1 MGSDATS
8 VAKPRKN
15 ITPPERAEVIAFLL
29 RVSIELRPPPGAIG
43 SSATKYGCST
53 DQISRLWRRT
63 TKDIKAGEPIN
74 YNSGR
79 KGKSGRKTRLT
90 PEFRHAL
97 NDAIELIPLED
108 RSDIRTLANTLGIPK
123 STLHDY
129 FLAGVFRC
137 HTARAKPMLTDKQRI
152 DRVKF
157 AASFVQRGPGVCI
170 RFDSMMEYVHL
181 DEKWFYLKKDKQRF
195 YLGEHEE
202 EPYITVKNKNYMIKV
217 MFLAA
222 VARPRWSAK
231 NHCIWDGK
239 IGVWPFAVYEPAERS
254 SKNRAAGTLEL
265 KTYTVDRDIYR
276 QALCRMVIPRIKAV
290 WPSGKRVVLQQDN
303 AKPHVTVDDPEV
315 HSACSAGGWDMKLT
329 AQPANSPDFNAN
341 DLGFFASLQSLQHK
355 MKAKTI
361 EDLVNNVDD
370 AFAKLHYTAL
380 DKVFLT
386 LQSVLQE
393 TMHID
398 GCNKY
403 KIPHLAKDTL
413 RTSTGLLPPSL
424 TCSDRVY
431 DKARRFLSSVG
442 QK

>member
-1 MGSDATS
+1 MRVFVEQSQSYNGKRTAVKPHFGFDSSPLLVMGSDATP

-15 ITPPERAEVIAFLL
+15 LTPPERAEVIAFLL
-29 RVSIELRPPPGAIG
+29 RVSIELRPSPGAIG
-43 SSATKYGCST
+43 SIATKYGCST

-137 HTARAKPMLTDKQRI
+137 HTARAKPMLTDKQRG
-152 DRVKF
+152 
-157 AASFVQRGPGVCI
+157 Q
-170 RFDSMMEYVHL
+170 
-181 DEKWFYLKKDKQRF
+181 
-195 YLGEHEE
+195 
-202 EPYITVKNKNYMIKV
+202 
-217 MFLAA
+217 
-222 VARPRWSAK
+222 
-231 NHCIWDGK
+231 CIWDGK

-329 AQPANSPDFNAN
+329 AQPANSPDFNSN

-431 DKARRFLSSVG
+431 DKARRFLSSFG